1 VDFKMNFTSRRE
13 TDGISYL
20 NPHAPSTQALL
31 KTRIIC
37 RLGGAVTDVIS
48 VVLTAHENCRPLRLW
63 RLNSWRMSLG
73 AISESAK
80 CVSRVVFVLTQY
92 LPHPPPPWFPQ
103 DPLLCS
109 VHVLTSSEPQGAEG
123 AAKET

>member
-1 VDFKMNFTSRRE
+1 MNFTSRRE

-80 CVSRVVFVLTQY
+80 CVSRVRCMVMYNVITGGNWVKDTWDLSVLTLQ
-92 LPHPPPPWFPQ
+92 FPEI
-103 DPLLCS
+103 LLFQNKK
-109 VHVLTSSEPQGAEG
+109 TSERHDN
-123 AAKET
+123 